1 MRGKNRKPIAS
12 CLKLP
17 QFTTMNV
24 IDGQAGLILYASLI
38 FYSLTIDN
46 ILNIIVLLIL
56 AGISIAT
63 LSRTKWVAN
72 SSRWCKDKN
81 RKSRSSRKS
90 KNRYLRISSRKSKWR
105 NYNKAIKRCIEPI
118 FWKCTGRSWIREQ
131 IKRRRF

>member
-56 AGISIAT
+56 AAVSIAT
-63 LSRTKWVAN
+63 LTR
-72 SSRWCKDKN
+72 
-81 RKSRSSRKS
+81 
-90 KNRYLRISSRKSKWR
+90 
-105 NYNKAIKRCIEPI
+105 
-118 FWKCTGRSWIREQ
+118 
-131 IKRRRF
+131 